1 MEMVG
6 WVVCIDGGNG
16 GNGGISVGNESM
28 FEELM
33 TQNSLT
39 FAILTTTLLLGAR

>member
-1 MEMVG
+1 MEMV
-6 WVVCIDGGNG
+6 VRAVCVDGGNG
-16 GNGGISVGNESM
+16 GIIVSSERM

-39 FAILTTTLLLGAR
+39 LAILTTTLLSGAR